1 MHGLN
6 SKFIMKV
13 VQVRKQEEFWK
24 GGRIFLKLK
33 KIGGD
38 EGTILKNKV
47 KAREKYSITN
57 KKPTLDTMSQYRILI
72 LWIWNQTNKD
82 NKPLNKTKLQLH

>member
-1 MHGLN
+1 MIKKIFLKAHGPN
-6 SKFIMKV
+6 SKFVMKV

-38 EGTILKNKV
+38 EGTILN
-47 KAREKYSITN
+47 T
-57 KKPTLDTMSQYRILI
+57 
-72 LWIWNQTNKD
+72 
-82 NKPLNKTKLQLH
+82 

>member
-1 MHGLN
+1 MIKKTFLKIHGPKA
-6 SKFIMKV
+6 KFIVKA

-38 EGTILKNKV
+38 EETILKHKV
-47 KAREKYSITN
+47 KAKVRKI
-57 KKPTLDTMSQYRILI
+57 
-72 LWIWNQTNKD
+72 
-82 NKPLNKTKLQLH
+82 

>member
-1 MHGLN
+1 MHGPK

-24 GGRIFLKLK
+24 WGRIFFLKLK

-38 EGTILKNKV
+38 EGTILKYKV
-47 KAREKYSITN
+47 KAREKNRLTN
-57 KKPTLDTMSQYRILI
+57 QEANTWHYEPR
-72 LWIWNQTNKD
+72 
-82 NKPLNKTKLQLH
+82 